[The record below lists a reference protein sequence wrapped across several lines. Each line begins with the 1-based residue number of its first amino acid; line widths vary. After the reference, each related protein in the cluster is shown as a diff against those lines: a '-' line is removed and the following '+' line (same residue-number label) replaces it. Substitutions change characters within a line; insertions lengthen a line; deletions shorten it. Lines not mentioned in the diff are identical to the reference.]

1 MIIFRQKQYNQNPE
15 KNPSSYGKGYESAI
29 INSGGEGNS
38 SSTRGNNQQVQAQQ
52 MAVQINNQQE
62 LMRQKALQEMN
73 ANQIRKSKYTG
84 IQERANAQRNTRSA
98 ALNQAKKQA
107 SSVGI
112 QNARELERRKN
123 YKNTNVYKRPTEAV
137 KPIAEDKKKD

>member
-1 MIIFRQKQYNQNPE
+1 M
-15 KNPSSYGKGYESAI
+15 
-29 INSGGEGNS
+29 
-38 SSTRGNNQQVQAQQ
+38 
-52 MAVQINNQQE
+52 
-62 LMRQKALQEMN
+62 LC
-73 ANQIRKSKYTG
+73 
-84 IQERANAQRNTRSA
+84 

-123 YKNTNVYKRPTEAV
+123 DKNTNVYKRPTEAV